1 MRFLQAL
8 IAAVLALTG
17 GTGGGTAD
25 NGAVR
30 MATAAQRY
38 RTQVFADALPYA
50 SQVYATKPDVVTG
63 APVPLKVTVYTAT
76 GDTQANRPLIVWIHG
91 GAFMVGT
98 RGEMATEA
106 RAWARLGYVT
116 ATIDYRLDPGN
127 QCLQVQYN
135 LLPNP
140 VDYQRER
147 LRCQKVILAARDD
160 AADAIAWL
168 RTNAWRYRIDPTRIV
183 VGGASAGAVTAV
195 HVGQALNVPGSPAP
209 AASRV
214 SAVLSMSGCNYVDG
228 SIDAADAPIASL
240 ASGKDPLVPFAC
252 THHVVETAAAL
263 GIPVWRNHY
272 TEENGHAQGLYR
284 SHQDEVDRGWRL
296 FLVDVLDLP

>member
-1 MRFLQAL
+1 MRFLHAL
-8 IAAVLALTG
+8 IAALLGLTSAA
-17 GTGGGTAD
+17 TVDT
-25 NGAVR
+25 GAVR
-30 MATAAQRY
+30 MSTAAQRY
-38 RTQVFADALPYA
+38 RTQVFAEALPYA
-50 SQVYATKPDVVTG
+50 SQVYATRPNVVTG
-63 APVPLKVTVYTAT
+63 VPVELKVTVYTAT
-76 GDTQANRPLIVWIHG
+76 GDTAKSRPLIVWIHG

-98 RGEMATEA
+98 RGEMAAEA

-127 QCLQVQYN
+127 QCLQVQFN

-147 LRCQKVILAARDD
+147 LRCQRVILAARDD

-168 RTNAWRYRIDPTRIV
+168 RTNAAKYRIDPTRV
-183 VGGASAGAVTAV
+183 AVGGASAGAVTAL
-195 HVGQALNVPGSPAP
+195 HVGQTLNVPGSPAP
-209 AASRV
+209 LATRV
-214 SAVLSMSGCNYVDG
+214 SAVLSMSGCNYVDD

-252 THHVVETAAAL
+252 THSLVNRAESL
-263 GIPVWRNHY
+263 GTPVWRNHY

>member
-1 MRFLQAL
+1 VTRLLHAL
-8 IAAVLALTG
+8 IAALLGLTG
-17 GTGGGTAD
+17 AANGET
-25 NGAVR
+25 GAVR
-30 MATAAQRY
+30 MSTAPQRY
-38 RTQVFADALPYA
+38 RTPIFADALPYA
-50 SQVYATKPDVVTG
+50 SQVYATRPNLVTG
-63 APVPLKVTVYTAT
+63 APVELRLSVYTAT
-76 GDTQANRPLIVWIHG
+76 GDTQQLRPLIVWIHG
-91 GAFMVGT
+91 GAFLVGS
-98 RGEMATEA
+98 RGEMAGEA

-127 QCLQVQYN
+127 QCLQVQFN

-147 LRCQKVILAARDD
+147 LRCERAILGARDD
-160 AADAIAWL
+160 AAAAIAWL
-168 RTNAWRYRIDPTRIV
+168 RANASRYRIDPTRIV
-183 VGGASAGAVTAV
+183 VGGASAGAVTAL
-195 HVGQALNVPGSPAP
+195 HVGQTLNVPGSPAP

-252 THHVVETAAAL
+252 THSVVNTAEAL
-263 GIPVWRNHY
+263 GTPVWRNHF
-272 TEENGHAQGLYR
+272 TEESGHAQTLYR
-284 SHQDEVDRGWRL
+284 AHQDEVDRGWRL

>member
-1 MRFLQAL
+1 MRLL
-8 IAAVLALTG
+8 HLLVAAVLSLTG
-17 GTGGGTAD
+17 FGTAD
-25 NGAVR
+25 TGAVR
-30 MATAAQRY
+30 MATAPQRY
-38 RTQVFADALPYA
+38 RTQVFPDALPYA
-50 SQVYATKPDVVTG
+50 SQVYATRPNVVTG
-63 APVPLKVTVYTAT
+63 APVELKVTVYTAT
-76 GDTQANRPLIVWIHG
+76 GDTEKTRPLIVWIHG

-98 RGEMATEA
+98 RGEMAAEA

-127 QCLQVQYN
+127 QCLQVQFN

-147 LRCQKVILAARDD
+147 LRCQRVILAARDD

-195 HVGQALNVPGSPAP
+195 HVGQTLNAPGSPAP

-214 SAVLSMSGCNYVDG
+214 SAVLSMSGCNYVDN

-252 THHVVETAAAL
+252 THSVVNTAESL
-263 GIPVWRNHY
+263 GTAVWRNHY

>member
-1 MRFLQAL
+1 MRFLHAL
-8 IAAVLALTG
+8 IAALLGLTSAA
-17 GTGGGTAD
+17 TVET
-25 NGAVR
+25 GAVR
-30 MATAAQRY
+30 MSTAAQRY
-38 RTQVFADALPYA
+38 RTQVFAEALPYA
-50 SQVYATKPDVVTG
+50 SQVYATRPNVVTG
-63 APVPLKVTVYTAT
+63 VPVELKVTVYTAT
-76 GDTQANRPLIVWIHG
+76 GDTAKSRPLIVWIHG

-98 RGEMATEA
+98 RGEMAAEA

-127 QCLQVQYN
+127 QCLQVQFN

-147 LRCQKVILAARDD
+147 LRCQRVILAARDD

-168 RTNAWRYRIDPTRIV
+168 RTNAAKYRIDPTRVV
-183 VGGASAGAVTAV
+183 VGGASAGAVTAL
-195 HVGQALNVPGSPAP
+195 HVGQTLNVPGSPAP
-209 AASRV
+209 VATRV
-214 SAVLSMSGCNYVDG
+214 SAVLSMSGCNYVDD

-252 THHVVETAAAL
+252 THSLVNRAESL
-263 GIPVWRNHY
+263 GTPVWRNHY
-272 TEENGHAQGLYR
+272 TEESGHAQGLYR